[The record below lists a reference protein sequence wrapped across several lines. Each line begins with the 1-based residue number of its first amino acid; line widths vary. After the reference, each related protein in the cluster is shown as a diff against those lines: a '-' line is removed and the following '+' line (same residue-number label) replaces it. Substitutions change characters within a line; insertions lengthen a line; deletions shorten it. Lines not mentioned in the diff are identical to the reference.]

1 MTELL
6 KLTNIS
12 KRFPGNQAL
21 SDASVTFDEKE
32 IHGIVGKNGAGKST
46 LVNIIMGIIN
56 ADQGEVQFKNK
67 KIENAQPSNMIELGI
82 TFVPQKLR
90 MLNTLSVAENLF
102 CGNLPR
108 NQYGLISW
116 SKVYQKANEALKSM
130 GLDLDC
136 RMSV

>member
-6 KLTNIS
+6 KLTDIS

-21 SDASVTFDEKE
+21 SDVSVTFNEKE

-67 KIENAQPSNMIELGI
+67 KIENHNSSIWISGVSPSNSLH
-82 TFVPQKLR
+82 
-90 MLNTLSVAENLF
+90 
-102 CGNLPR
+102 
-108 NQYGLISW
+108 
-116 SKVYQKANEALKSM
+116 SKVY
-130 GLDLDC
+130 
-136 RMSV
+136 

>member
-21 SDASVTFDEKE
+21 SNVSVIFNEKE

-67 KIENAQPSNMIELGI
+67 KIENPQPKNMIELGI

-90 MLNTLSVAENLF
+90 MLNTLSVQKTYFVEIF
-102 CGNLPR
+102 QG
-108 NQYGLISW
+108 ISMD
-116 SKVYQKANEALKSM
+116 S
-130 GLDLDC
+130 
-136 RMSV
+136 

>member
-21 SDASVTFDEKE
+21 SDVSVTFNEKE

-56 ADQGEVQFKNK
+56 AIKEKFNS
-67 KIENAQPSNMIELGI
+67 KI
-82 TFVPQKLR
+82 KR
-90 MLNTLSVAENLF
+90 
-102 CGNLPR
+102 
-108 NQYGLISW
+108 
-116 SKVYQKANEALKSM
+116 
-130 GLDLDC
+130 
-136 RMSV
+136 

>member
-21 SDASVTFDEKE
+21 SDVSVTFNEKE

-67 KIENAQPSNMIELGI
+67 KIENRKEIN
-82 TFVPQKLR
+82 
-90 MLNTLSVAENLF
+90 
-102 CGNLPR
+102 
-108 NQYGLISW
+108 
-116 SKVYQKANEALKSM
+116 
-130 GLDLDC
+130 
-136 RMSV
+136 